1 MIASRPPR
9 SATPLARSLL
19 PSLGVKWIGHA
30 FRTSLDGASTS
41 PPPSP
46 VLAIARSPARERLFE
61 RHMQIACMV

>member
-1 MIASRPPR
+1 MIASRPSAPLCHPPR
-9 SATPLARSLL
+9 SPL

-46 VLAIARSPARERLFE
+46 VLALTRSPARERLFE